1 MIIGEL
7 VQIRRHLLAGGKE
20 ALEFYGQEYLTA
32 MVDMRGIVIKDHS
45 PMRPRHVGRIVDV
58 MWNNGQVEDD
68 MFTDELE
75 VPDGSR

>member
-1 MIIGEL
+1 
-7 VQIRRHLLAGGKE
+7 
-20 ALEFYGQEYLTA
+20 
-32 MVDMRGIVIKDHS
+32 MRGIVIKDHS

-58 MWNNGQVEDD
+58 MWNNGQVEED